1 MSARGIC
8 LPLSHIIEKAG
19 IFRPKHMWNGD
30 RGFLLHNLIAKDFKV
45 RYRNMSLGMFWSLL
59 NPLVTMGVLTVVFTT
74 FMPNPAI
81 KHYPL
86 FFLCGLIPYNFFVL
100 AWSTGT
106 SSLSDNANLIKR
118 VAVPREIIPIATV
131 LGNSLHLLIQV
142 ALLLVFA
149 LFEIR
154 SVNRYW
160 LWLPLIWTMEVAL
173 LCGLSLISSA
183 VNVYVRDTRYV
194 VESFNAVLFWLVPIV
209 YQPPPQYSAM
219 FALNPVAALVV
230 ALRDILM
237 YGKSPAASLLTKLSI
252 GSVAVLVLGLV
263 LFRRMR
269 QGFYDYL

>member
-1 MSARGIC
+1 
-8 LPLSHIIEKAG
+8 
-19 IFRPKHMWNGD
+19 MWNGD
-30 RGFLLHNLIAKDFKV
+30 YRFLLHNLIAKDFKV

-59 NPLVTMGVLTVVFTT
+59 NHLVTMGVLTIVFIK

-81 KHYPL
+81 PHYPL
-86 FFLCGLIPYNFFVL
+86 FFLCGLIPYNFFVM

-118 VAVPREIIPIATV
+118 VAVPREVIPIATV

-149 LFEIR
+149 LFEGHG
-154 SVNRYW
+154 VNRYW
-160 LWLPLIWTMEVAL
+160 AWLPVIWVMEVVL
-173 LCGLSLISSA
+173 LCGLALISSA
-183 VNVYVRDTRYV
+183 VNVYVRDTRYL

-209 YQPPPQYSAM
+209 YVPPPEYSVM

-237 YGKSPAASLLTKLSI
+237 YGRPPGSVLLWKLSL
-252 GSVAVLVLGLV
+252 GSIVALGLGLLV
-263 LFRRMR
+263 FRRMKR
-269 QGFYDYL
+269 SFYDYL

>member
-1 MSARGIC
+1 
-8 LPLSHIIEKAG
+8 
-19 IFRPKHMWNGD
+19 MWNGD
-30 RGFLLHNLIAKDFKV
+30 YRFLLHNLIAKDFKV

-74 FMPNPAI
+74 FMPNPTI
-81 KHYPL
+81 PHYPL
-86 FFLCGLIPYNFFVL
+86 FFLCGLIPYNFFAL

-106 SSLSDNANLIKR
+106 SSLADNAHLIKR

-149 LFEIR
+149 LVE
-154 SVNRYW
+154 SHVNRYW
-160 LWLPLIWTMEVAL
+160 AWLPLIWAMEVLL

-183 VNVYVRDTRYV
+183 VNVYVRDTRYL

-209 YQPPPQYSAM
+209 YPFPPPQYRPL
-219 FALNPVAALVV
+219 FELNPVAALVF
-230 ALRDILM
+230 ALRDILLD
-237 YGKSPAASLLTKLSI
+237 GKPPAASLLTKLSL
-252 GSVAVLVLGLV
+252 GSIAVLAVGWV
-263 LFRRMR
+263 LFRRMK

>member
-1 MSARGIC
+1 
-8 LPLSHIIEKAG
+8 
-19 IFRPKHMWNGD
+19 MWNGD
-30 RGFLLHNLIAKDFKV
+30 YGFLLHNLIAKDFKV

-59 NPLVTMGVLTVVFTT
+59 NPLVTLGVLTVVFTK
-74 FMPNPAI
+74 FMQSAI
-81 KHYPL
+81 PHFPL
-86 FFLCGLIPYNFFVL
+86 FLLCGLIPYNFFAM

-106 SSLSDNANLIKR
+106 SSLADNAHLIKR
-118 VAVPREIIPIATV
+118 VPVPREIIPIATV
-131 LGNSLHLLIQV
+131 LGNSLHLLIQI
-142 ALLLVFA
+142 ALLLTFA
-149 LFEIR
+149 LVETPG
-154 SVNRYW
+154 VNRYW
-160 LWLPLIWTMEVAL
+160 AWLPLIWIMEIAL

-183 VNVYVRDTRYV
+183 LNVYVRDTRYV